1 MCGRFTLIA
10 DVGAVQAAFSWA
22 APAPEAMFAGP
33 RYNIAPTQTVCAV
46 VSDGSNQLVQL
57 KWGLVP
63 AWSKASQIL
72 PPLIN
77 ARAETV
83 AEKPS
88 FRSAF
93 RHRRCLILADGWF
106 EWQVQP
112 NGKPKQPHWV
122 GLHSRH
128 VFAMAGLWEKWGPPG
143 ETELRTCTII
153 TCEASAV
160 LAPLHARMPVILAP
174 ESYADWLRPQP
185 GDAQAL
191 RALLRPFDAE
201 PFDVRPVSTIVNN
214 ARIDSDECVRPLD
227 PIAQDGGQ

>member
-1 MCGRFTLIA
+1 MCGRFTLTA
-10 DVGAVQAAFSWA
+10 DSGAVQAAFSWA
-22 APAPEAMFAGP
+22 AAAPGSESAGP
-33 RYNIAPTQTVCAV
+33 RYNIAPTQAVTTV

-63 AWSKASQIL
+63 AWSKVAQIV

-112 NGKPKQPHWV
+112 HGKPKQPHLV
-122 GLHSRH
+122 RLHSRH

-143 ETELRTCTII
+143 EAQLRTCTII

-160 LAPLHARMPVILAP
+160 LAPLHARMPVILSAD
-174 ESYADWLRPQP
+174 SYADWLRPEP

-201 PFDVRPVSTIVNN
+201 PFDVQAVSTTVNN
-214 ARIDSDECVRPLD
+214 ARIDSAECVRPLD
-227 PIAQDGGQ
+227 PITQAASQ

>member
-1 MCGRFTLIA
+1 MCGRFTLTA
-10 DVGAVQAAFSWA
+10 DFSAVQAAFNWA
-22 APAPEAMFAGP
+22 APAAEAGFAGP
-33 RYNIAPTQTVCAV
+33 RYNIAPTQTVTAV
-46 VSDGSNQLVQL
+46 VSDGGDQLVQL

-63 AWSKASQIL
+63 AWSKAALIV

-112 NGKPKQPHWV
+112 NGKAKQPHWV
-122 GLHSRH
+122 RLHSQH
-128 VFAMAGLWEKWGPPG
+128 VFAIAGLWEKWGPPG

-160 LAPLHARMPVILAP
+160 LAPLHARMPVILAA
-174 ESYADWLRPQP
+174 ETYADWLRPEHE
-185 GDAQAL
+185 DAQVL

-201 PFDVRPVSTIVNN
+201 PFNVQPVSTIVNN
-214 ARIDSDECVRPLD
+214 AGIDSYDCVRPLN
-227 PIAQDGGQ
+227 PIAQAVR

>member
-1 MCGRFTLIA
+1 MCGRFTLTA
-10 DVGAVQAAFSWA
+10 DSSAVQAAFSWA
-22 APAPEAMFAGP
+22 AAPRSESAGP
-33 RYNIAPTQTVCAV
+33 RYNIAPTQAVTTV

-63 AWSKASQIL
+63 AWSKAAQIV

-88 FRSAF
+88 FRGAF

-106 EWQVQP
+106 EWQVHP
-112 NGKPKQPHWV
+112 HGKPKQPHLV
-122 GLHSRH
+122 RLHSRH

-143 ETELRTCTII
+143 EAQLRTCTIV

-160 LAPLHARMPVILAP
+160 LAPLHARMPVILAAD
-174 ESYADWLRPQP
+174 SYADWLRPEP

-191 RALLRPFDAE
+191 RALLRPFDSE
-201 PFDVRPVSTIVNN
+201 PFDVQAVFTTVNN
-214 ARIDSDECVRPLD
+214 ARIDSAECVRPLD
-227 PIAQDGGQ
+227 PIAQASSQ

>member
-1 MCGRFTLIA
+1 MCGRFTLTA
-10 DVGAVQAAFSWA
+10 DSSAVQAAFSWA
-22 APAPEAMFAGP
+22 AAAPGSESVGP
-33 RYNIAPTQTVCAV
+33 RYNIAPTQAFTTV

-63 AWSKASQIL
+63 AWSKAAQIV

-112 NGKPKQPHWV
+112 HGKPKQPHWV
-122 GLHSRH
+122 RLHSRH

-143 ETELRTCTII
+143 EAQLRTCTII

-160 LAPLHARMPVILAP
+160 LVPLHARMPVILAAD
-174 ESYADWLRPQP
+174 SYADWLRPEP

-201 PFDVRPVSTIVNN
+201 PFDVQAVSTTVNN
-214 ARIDSDECVRPLD
+214 ARIDSAECVRPLD
-227 PIAQDGGQ
+227 PIAQAASQ